1 MEEKLIY
8 GKPIADQT
16 NMETKAFI
24 DEMKKQGKR
33 CPKVNVVLANDSP
46 ASLVRQCRYGIY
58 LNRFKGKCFAAGA
71 E

>member
-24 DEMKKQGKR
+24 DEMKKQGKT
-33 CPKVNVVLANDSP
+33 VS
-46 ASLVRQCRYGIY
+46 
-58 LNRFKGKCFAAGA
+58 KGKCCIGQ
-71 E
+71 

>member
-8 GKPIADQT
+8 GKPIADRT

-33 CPKVNVVLANDSP
+33 CPKVNVVLANESP
-46 ASLVRQCRYGIY
+46 ASLSYISGFEK
-58 LNRFKGKCFAAGA
+58 L
-71 E
+71 